1 MILHSPRFTWKK
13 VWPSLRNT
21 NVFFSFHIMNEKV
34 KIREPRHTLAQP
46 LSLKEER
53 FVSFIKQTVFVS
65 TKSIVIFPVGIF
77 GDLSR

>member
-1 MILHSPRFTWKK
+1 
-13 VWPSLRNT
+13 
-21 NVFFSFHIMNEKV
+21 MNERV
-34 KIREPRHTLAQP
+34 KIREPRHTLEQP

-53 FVSFIKQTVFVS
+53 FISFIKQTVFVS